1 MDVLEALTFCLERGI
16 AFYVYRLPGE
26 NKFCFGAQVDGAVG
40 CWENVKDLEGLDGFV
55 AVPFREDEGVEPLF
69 VRGDVVFE
77 GMTEDGE
84 MLARLQR
91 AKSQKVEYLKPM
103 EGVNRE
109 EYLKQAGRMIDALQ
123 QKEARKAVLARG
135 IVVETEAFRWA
146 SQWFE
151 ALALC
156 YPDAFVFVVS
166 VPSKMTWMGATP
178 EILLKQ
184 GDQGVVTMSLAGTRK
199 VGSAGEWGDKE
210 QEEQRIVTEYI
221 TRNLSSSMASLQ
233 RFIIWKQSSVR
244 VAFGK
249 AVCTM
254 TAIVSERS
262 AVTSLTLNRSFSGIW
277 SRIVSTSSAMAVLV
291 RQEREQVVL
300 EGGLVNAQTL
310 AHVVGQQHP
319 VLCVSPLSPLPEP
332 AQRVLVTTLKVV
344 SVSEIVL
351 TKATCCHRGRIQ
363 VFFFRNSANATE
375 YRVPSATSG

>member
-26 NKFCFGAQVDGAVG
+26 NKFCFGTQVDGAVG

-178 EILLKQ
+178 E
-184 GDQGVVTMSLAGTRK
+184 
-199 VGSAGEWGDKE
+199 
-210 QEEQRIVTEYI
+210 
-221 TRNLSSSMASLQ
+221 
-233 RFIIWKQSSVR
+233 F
-244 VAFGK
+244 
-249 AVCTM
+249 C
-254 TAIVSERS
+254 
-262 AVTSLTLNRSFSGIW
+262 
-277 SRIVSTSSAMAVLV
+277 
-291 RQEREQVVL
+291 
-300 EGGLVNAQTL
+300 
-310 AHVVGQQHP
+310 
-319 VLCVSPLSPLPEP
+319 
-332 AQRVLVTTLKVV
+332 
-344 SVSEIVL
+344 
-351 TKATCCHRGRIQ
+351 
-363 VFFFRNSANATE
+363 
-375 YRVPSATSG
+375 

>member
-26 NKFCFGAQVDGAVG
+26 NKFCFGTQVDGAVG

-156 YPDAFVFVVS
+156 YPDAFVLVVS

-277 SRIVSTSSAMAVLV
+277 SRIVSTSSALVPRTAAISVPCLQWPSLFVRNVNRSSWRTRQCSDARPCCRAAAPSPLRVPAVPTPGT
-291 RQEREQVVL
+291 RSASPCN
-300 EGGLVNAQTL
+300 NAQ
-310 AHVVGQQHP
+310 G
-319 VLCVSPLSPLPEP
+319 CLP
-332 AQRVLVTTLKVV
+332 T
-344 SVSEIVL
+344 
-351 TKATCCHRGRIQ
+351 
-363 VFFFRNSANATE
+363 
-375 YRVPSATSG
+375 

>member
-16 AFYVYRLPGE
+16 AFYAYRLPGE
-26 NKFCFGAQVDGAVG
+26 DKLCFGAQVDGTVG

-55 AVPFREDEGVEPLF
+55 AVPFREDEGVKPLF

-84 MLARLQR
+84 MLARLQC

-184 GDQGVVTMSLAGTRK
+184 GDQGVETMSLAGTRK

-221 TRNLSSSMASLQ
+221 TDLLQKVGEWKVEGPFTKQAGGVEHLCTVFKKNESL
-233 RFIIWKQSSVR
+233 
-244 VAFGK
+244 
-249 AVCTM
+249 
-254 TAIVSERS
+254 
-262 AVTSLTLNRSFSGIW
+262 SLTEVEQLRRALHPTPAVGGFPLNDALSIIRREEGIHRRYYAGYVGPWYRDGSFQWFVNLRSMELFRDAVRLYVGGGITVASDVEKEW
-277 SRIVSTSSAMAVLV
+277 EETVMKSR
-291 RQEREQVVL
+291 
-300 EGGLVNAQTL
+300 
-310 AHVVGQQHP
+310 
-319 VLCVSPLSPLPEP
+319 
-332 AQRVLVTTLKVV
+332 TLKDVIETGV
-344 SVSEIVL
+344 
-351 TKATCCHRGRIQ
+351 
-363 VFFFRNSANATE
+363 
-375 YRVPSATSG
+375 